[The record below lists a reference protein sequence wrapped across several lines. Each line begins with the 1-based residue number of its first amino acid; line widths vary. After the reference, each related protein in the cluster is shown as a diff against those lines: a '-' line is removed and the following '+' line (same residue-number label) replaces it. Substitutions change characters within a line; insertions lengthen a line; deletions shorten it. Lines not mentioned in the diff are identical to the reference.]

1 MKFNSRIG
9 SLIVSGGVC
18 LTLLVINYNATTFW
32 TKASRLFAVL
42 GLIAIL
48 IDIVGMV
55 LIKRKGKLG

>member
-9 SLIVSGGVC
+9 SLIVSGSVC
-18 LTLLVINYNATTFW
+18 LTLLVINYNAVTFW

-55 LIKRKGKLG
+55 LINKKRKLG